1 MVSPRNLK
9 QVALHKQGHRIFDR
23 ARKYSA
29 LGDEVALSAITVAE
43 LEFGARRSRQYER
56 ERSLLQRILLPFIHL
71 DFEAKECAG
80 SYGKIR
86 HDLEVRGCTIGS
98 LDTLIAAHALAT
110 KATLVTNN
118 TRELNRVNGLL
129 VANWSVNS

>member
-1 MVSPRNLK
+1 MIWLLDTDMVINMIRGLNLVSPRNLK

-71 DFEAKECAG
+71 DFEAKECAV

-86 HDLEVRGCTIGS
+86 HDFGGS
-98 LDTLIAAHALAT
+98 RLHHR
-110 KATLVTNN
+110 K
-118 TRELNRVNGLL
+118 
-129 VANWSVNS
+129 S